1 MCPESR
7 HSGACLVPRRERR
20 VDSTEEITLAEP
32 HKIWLRVICFREL
45 REALVYLG
53 LRASLTYTSYVT
65 YRIALHK
72 IERPLADGGRNLR
85 RQEAVLL
92 LREHIEWEFVRRV
105 ECTFLSQG
113 ERGK

>member
-1 MCPESR
+1 M
-7 HSGACLVPRRERR
+7 
-20 VDSTEEITLAEP
+20 
-32 HKIWLRVICFREL
+32 ICFGEP
-45 REALVYLG
+45 REALVCLG
-53 LRASLTYTSYVT
+53 LWASLTYTSYVT
-65 YRIALHK
+65 YRVALHK

-92 LREHIEWEFVRRV
+92 LREHIEWEWEFVRRV